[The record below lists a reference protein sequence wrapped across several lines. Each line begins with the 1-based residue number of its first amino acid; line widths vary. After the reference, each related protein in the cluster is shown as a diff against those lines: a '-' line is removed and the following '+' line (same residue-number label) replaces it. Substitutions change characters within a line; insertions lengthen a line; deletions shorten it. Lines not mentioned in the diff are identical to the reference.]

1 MTDPAPP
8 PPPGPP
14 AQWASDAP
22 AAQQGP
28 WASDYRSPA
37 AGPVSKPQTIVTAVK
52 LMYVGAA
59 LQVLGILLS
68 FFTTDALRDQFRE
81 DDASLST
88 SELDSMVTGTL
99 AVGTVLGLVFVG
111 LWLWMAHTN
120 GQGKSWARVVA
131 SVLGGLNLVLGVA
144 GLVGAGIAGGTT
156 TGGVILS
163 LISMVV
169 AAVVLWL
176 LWRRESTEY
185 YAVMS
190 RA

>member
-1 MTDPAPP
+1 
-8 PPPGPP
+8 
-14 AQWASDAP
+14 
-22 AAQQGP
+22 
-28 WASDYRSPA
+28 
-37 AGPVSKPQTIVTAVK
+37 VSKPQTIVTAVK